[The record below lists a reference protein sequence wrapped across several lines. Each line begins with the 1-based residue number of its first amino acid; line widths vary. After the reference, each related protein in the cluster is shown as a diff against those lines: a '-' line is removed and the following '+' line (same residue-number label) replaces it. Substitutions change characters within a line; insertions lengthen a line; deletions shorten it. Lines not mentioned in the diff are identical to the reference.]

1 MNFSSSILQKNLG
14 VRTAILHVVVVL
26 NMLWYTRTR
35 GHTSFVAHAP
45 SAVTYDRSY
54 NKMANV
60 IVIILLF
67 EA

>member
-1 MNFSSSILQKNLG
+1 MNFSSSILQKYLG
-14 VRTAILHVVVVL
+14 VRTAIFHVVVL